1 MAKKDYTN
9 WDRKDLIKEIEQLR
23 KRKKYGLV
31 WEDKQENVV
40 EQCKTELP
48 VLEEVK
54 DKEIITDPDKPVNL
68 LIEGDN
74 YHALSVLNYT
84 HKSKI
89 DVIYIDPPYNTGN
102 KDFVY
107 NDQYVDKEDAYRHS
121 KWISFMEKRL
131 SLAKPL
137 LKTNGAIFVSIDD
150 NEYPRLMMLME
161 EIFGENKLKTVCV
174 KMSEATGVKMASVIK
189 NGRIPKLKE
198 YLVIAKR
205 NGIKDLYLEKLP
217 KEQWDSEYK
226 TIILNTTEQEINKIK
241 EIRDNE
247 ERTKEDINFCN
258 QKISNWKTSSLSEY
272 FSQNN
277 ISKKEQDDFKYKNA
291 WRILQIATLTGGS
304 RDKAA
309 EIKNS
314 FSKKVPAFF
323 CLTTPQKKMYLI
335 SGTFNHETKLPRC
348 KVLFA
353 DDYLTIHPGDFWTDI
368 KTTGLDNEGGVDF
381 KNGKKPIKLL
391 EKIVKTY
398 ENKNITVLDFFAGS
412 GTSAE
417 AVLKLNNEDKGNR
430 KFILCSYNEENG
442 NGKIVDEYCYPRVEK
457 AIRGYNTKKGYG
469 GNLKYYKTAFVP
481 ADPTDKNKIAMT
493 EKATEMLC
501 VKEDTF
507 EEVKSTKQYKI
518 FRSKK
523 RYTGIVFD
531 HQVIDDFKKEI
542 SKIDGKFSLYIFSLG
557 DDTFDEE
564 FEDMKK
570 KVKLSPIPEAILRVY
585 RRIFK

>member
-1 MAKKDYTN
+1 
-9 WDRKDLIKEIEQLR
+9 
-23 KRKKYGLV
+23 
-31 WEDKQENVV
+31 
-40 EQCKTELP
+40 
-48 VLEEVK
+48 
-54 DKEIITDPDKPVNL
+54 
-68 LIEGDN
+68 
-74 YHALSVLNYT
+74 
-84 HKSKI
+84 
-89 DVIYIDPPYNTGN
+89 
-102 KDFVY
+102 
-107 NDQYVDKEDAYRHS
+107 
-121 KWISFMEKRL
+121 
-131 SLAKPL
+131 
-137 LKTNGAIFVSIDD
+137 
-150 NEYPRLMMLME
+150 
-161 EIFGENKLKTVCV
+161 
-174 KMSEATGVKMASVIK
+174 MSEATGVKMASVIK

-226 TIILNTTEQEINKIK
+226 TIILNTTEKEINKIK

-247 ERTKEDINFCN
+247 ERTEEDINFCN
-258 QKISNWKTSSLSEY
+258 KKISRWKTSSLSEY

-277 ISKKEQDDFKYKNA
+277 ISKKEQNDFKYKNA

-309 EIKNS
+309 EIKKS
-314 FSKKVPAFF
+314 FSKEVPGFF

-391 EKIVKTY
+391 EKVVKTY

-417 AVLKLNNEDKGNR
+417 AVLKLNNKDKGNR
-430 KFILCSYNEENG
+430 QFILCSYNEENG

-457 AIRGYNTKKGYG
+457 AIRGYNNKKGYG

-481 ADPTDKNKIAMT
+481 AAPTDKNKIAMT

-507 EEVKSTKQYKI
+507 EEVKTTKQYKI
-518 FRSKK
+518 FRNKK

-531 HQVIDDFKKEI
+531 HQAIDSFKKEI
-542 SKIDGKFSLYIFSLG
+542 IKIDGKFSLYIFSLG
-557 DDTFDEE
+557 DDTFDED

>member
-9 WDRKDLIKEIEQLR
+9 WDREDLIKEIEQLR

-31 WEDKQENVV
+31 WEDKPEDVV
-40 EQCKTELP
+40 EQCKTQLP

-54 DKEIITDPDKPVNL
+54 SKEIITDPDKPINL

-84 HKSKI
+84 HKGKI

-121 KWISFMEKRL
+121 KWLAFMEKRL

-174 KMSEATGVKMASVIK
+174 KMSEATGVKMASVIR

-198 YLVIAKR
+198 YLVIAKKD
-205 NGIKDLYLEKLP
+205 GIKNLYLEKLP
-217 KEQWDSEYK
+217 KEKWDNEYK
-226 TIILNTTEQEINKIK
+226 TIITNISEKEINQVKD
-241 EIRDNE
+241 IRDNE
-247 ERTKEDINFCN
+247 NRNEEDIILCN
-258 QKISNWKTSSLSEY
+258 KLVAKWETCSLSEY
-272 FSQNN
+272 FTKNN
-277 ISKKEQDDFKYKNA
+277 IPKKEQDEFKYKNA
-291 WRILQIATLTGGS
+291 WRIIQIATLTGS
-304 RDKAA
+304 ARDLASQ
-309 EIKNS
+309 IKES
-314 FSKKVPAFF
+314 FKNIPNFF

-335 SGTFNHETKLPRC
+335 SGSFNHETKLPRC

-353 DDYLTIHPGDFWTDI
+353 DDYLTVHPGDFWSDI
-368 KTTGLDNEGGVDF
+368 KTTGLDSEGDVDF
-381 KNGKKPIKLL
+381 KNGKKPIKLI
-391 EKIVKTY
+391 EKIIKTY
-398 ENKNITVLDFFAGS
+398 EDKQITVLDFFAGS
-412 GTSAE
+412 GTTGE
-417 AVLKLNNEDKGNR
+417 ALLKINSEDKGTR
-430 KFILCSYNEENG
+430 KFILCTYNEENG
-442 NGKIVDEYCYPRVEK
+442 DGKIVDEFCYPRLKNAIGGYGAKK
-457 AIRGYNTKKGYG
+457 AYG
-469 GNLKYYKTAFVP
+469 GNLKYFKTSFVP
-481 ADPTDKNKIAMT
+481 ADPTDKNKTALT
-493 EKATEMLC
+493 KKATEMLC
-501 VKEDTF
+501 IKEDTF
-507 EEVKSTKQYKI
+507 EEVKSTKQYRI
-518 FRSKK
+518 FRNKK

-531 HQVIDDFKKEI
+531 HQAIDDFKKEI
-542 SKIDGKFSLYIFSLG
+542 TQIDGKFSLYIFSLG